1 MGVCPVLEPLQR
13 YLVTHLERASG
24 RVDGAVERVQ
34 RTHAVGDGVDVVGA
48 QLAQRLLRDYA
59 LDGRHRLLVAAE
71 ALHDCG
77 EPPSDAVQHVCS
89 FT

>member
-1 MGVCPVLEPLQR
+1 
-13 YLVTHLERASG
+13 
-24 RVDGAVERVQ
+24 VERVQ

-71 ALHDCG
+71 ALHDRG
-77 EPPSDAVQHVCS
+77 ELSPDAVVQHVCS
-89 FT
+89 SR